1 MHINRFYIQLF
12 YAQLRFYRGDLKIFI
27 LRAFT
32 FFVRAELNSKIFPVL
47 CGRAA
52 RARVR
57 HDTARWSLSWAANNW
72 SAAGQGGYVTY
83 SHTGGGGRGYS
94 RGHGKWSKFVFVIIL
109 INSNTNS

>member
-72 SAAGQGGYVTY
+72 SAAGGYVTN

>member
-72 SAAGQGGYVTY
+72 SAARGGDTSLTHTRAGAAGDILEAMECGQSLY
-83 SHTGGGGRGYS
+83 
-94 RGHGKWSKFVFVIIL
+94 L
-109 INSNTNS
+109 